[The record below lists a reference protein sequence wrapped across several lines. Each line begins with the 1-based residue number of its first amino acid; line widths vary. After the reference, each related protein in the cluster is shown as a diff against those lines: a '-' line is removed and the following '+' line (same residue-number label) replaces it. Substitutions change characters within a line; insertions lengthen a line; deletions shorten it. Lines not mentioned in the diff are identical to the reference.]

1 MMDLTAFQ
9 NQNSNLYQAA
19 TTTLTVEQQT
29 MLMEVVTM
37 AESQAS
43 NS

>member
-1 MMDLTAFQ
+1 MMGLTAFQ
-9 NQNSNLYQAA
+9 NQSSNLYQAT
-19 TTTLTVEQQT
+19 TTTLAVEQQT

>member
-1 MMDLTAFQ
+1 MGLTASR
-9 NQNSNLYQAA
+9 NQNSDLYQAA

>member
-1 MMDLTAFQ
+1 MGLTASQ
-9 NQNSNLYQAA
+9 NQNSNLYQAT